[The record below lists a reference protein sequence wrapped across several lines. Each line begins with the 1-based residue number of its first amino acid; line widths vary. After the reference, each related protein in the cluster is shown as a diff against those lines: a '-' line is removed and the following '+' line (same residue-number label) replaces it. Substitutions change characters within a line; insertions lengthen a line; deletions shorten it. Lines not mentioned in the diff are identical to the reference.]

1 MPTYYKHRK
10 LGVVHC
16 YAVGNYS
23 FEETFNNYR
32 SALNDP
38 NSSKGVHLIMDV
50 RQSDETRTSQEMTVL
65 ADLLANSPT
74 FKGRCAIIVDPKAH
88 VRYGL
93 GRMLSTFGEMRNLDF
108 EVFHDEDEA
117 YSWIENPETS
127 RRDK

>member
-1 MPTYYKHRK
+1 MPTYYKHRR

-38 NSSKGVHLIMDV
+38 DSSNGVHLIMDV
-50 RQSDETRTSQEMTVL
+50 RKSDETRTTQEMKEL

-74 FKGRCAIIVDPKAH
+74 FKGRCAIIVDPEAK

-108 EVFHDEDEA
+108 DVFNDEDEA
-117 YSWIENPETS
+117 YSWIESPVKS
-127 RRDK
+127 IRG